1 LASSIKEDFM
11 QLWQPSIYFIGLMS
25 LLFLSVPVSRAD
37 EQSDKGSVV
46 EGAGFSLFEMESIK
60 GFDEKK
66 IEGDPICDRSKRPK
80 IHKVEPDEAKPG
92 QQVTIKGEN
101 FGTKE
106 CFHGVAFSAAGP
118 TKVEYKFVNDTTI
131 EATVPD
137 VKAGMSF
144 IDVVAGGGNARS
156 KGFLVQAK

>member
-1 LASSIKEDFM
+1 MQIRQSSVY
-11 QLWQPSIYFIGLMS
+11 LLGLVGLCLIS
-25 LLFLSVPVSRAD
+25 APESRA
-37 EQSDKGSVV
+37 EQQQSGDKGSIV
-46 EGAGFSLFEMESIK
+46 EGAGFSLFDMESIK

-66 IEGDPICDRSKRPK
+66 IEGDPICDRSRRPK

-92 QQVTIKGEN
+92 QKVTIKGEN

-118 TKVEYKFVNDTTI
+118 AKVEYKFVN
-131 EATVPD
+131 
-137 VKAGMSF
+137 
-144 IDVVAGGGNARS
+144 DVVAGGGNARS

>member
-1 LASSIKEDFM
+1 MRIWRPTLFF
-11 QLWQPSIYFIGLMS
+11 FIGLMW
-25 LLFLSVPVSRAD
+25 LFTLPALDSRAD
-37 EQSDKGSVV
+37 EQGDKGSIV
-46 EGAGFSLFEMESIK
+46 EGTGFSLFDMESIK
-60 GFDEKK
+60 GSDTERV
-66 IEGDPICDRSKRPK
+66 ERDPICDRSKRPK

-92 QQVTIKGEN
+92 QKVTIKGEN

-118 TKVEYKFVNDTTI
+118 TKIEYKFVNDTTI

>member
-1 LASSIKEDFM
+1 M
-11 QLWQPSIYFIGLMS
+11 R
-25 LLFLSVPVSRAD
+25 SVWSFALI
-37 EQSDKGSVV
+37 GSVLLLTAMPSVTQAEEAGAIV
-46 EGAGFSLFEMESIK
+46 EGAGFTLYGTESIK
-60 GFDEKK
+60 GSDTDKVER
-66 IEGDPICDRSKRPK
+66 DPVCDRSRRPK
-80 IHKVEPDEAKPG
+80 ILKVEPDEAKPG
-92 QQVTIKGEN
+92 QKVTIKGEN

-118 TKVEYKFVNDTTI
+118 TKIEYTFVNETTI

-137 VKAGMSF
+137 VRPGMSF

>member
-1 LASSIKEDFM
+1 MRVAL
-11 QLWQPSIYFIGLMS
+11 
-25 LLFLSVPVSRAD
+25 LSVFILSYCMVPAISSPPAFAAD
-37 EQSDKGSVV
+37 EPSSAPGAIV
-46 EGAGFSLFEMESIK
+46 EGAGFTLYDMQSIK
-60 GFDEKK
+60 GSDVEKV
-66 IEGDPICDRSKRPK
+66 ERDPVCDRSKRPK

-92 QQVTIKGEN
+92 QKVTIKGEN

-118 TKVEYKFVNDTTI
+118 AKIEYNFVNDSTI

-137 VKAGMSF
+137 VRAGMSF

>member
-1 LASSIKEDFM
+1 MRIWRPTLFF
-11 QLWQPSIYFIGLMS
+11 FIGLTG
-25 LLFLSVPVSRAD
+25 LFTLPALDSRAD
-37 EQSDKGSVV
+37 EQGDKGSIV
-46 EGAGFSLFEMESIK
+46 EGTGFSLFDMESIK
-60 GFDEKK
+60 GSDTERV
-66 IEGDPICDRSKRPK
+66 ERDPICDRSKRPK

-92 QQVTIKGEN
+92 QKVTIKGEN

-118 TKVEYKFVNDTTI
+118 TKIEYKFVNDTTI